1 MQEEV
6 VVCVFISMP
15 QTAASQP
22 IRVRVLGHYR
32 PVKFAGYGVAEA
44 AKLTDVENP
53 GDTTEFT
60 VPLFSTLGIIDLAAT
75 K

>member
-15 QTAASQP
+15 QTAAIQP

-53 GDTTEFT
+53 GDRTEFT
-60 VPLFSTLGIIDLAAT
+60 VSLLGIIDLEAT